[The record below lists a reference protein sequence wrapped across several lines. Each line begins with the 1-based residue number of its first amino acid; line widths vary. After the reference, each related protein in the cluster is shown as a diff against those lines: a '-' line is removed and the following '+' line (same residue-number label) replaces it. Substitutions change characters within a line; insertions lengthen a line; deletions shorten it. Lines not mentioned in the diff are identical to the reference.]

1 MERAKVRVFPSR
13 RRSWE
18 LRRVSDLVVIPVF
31 FRVFSS
37 ELRKERDKK
46 RALEKKGR
54 KREQQKKLKG
64 KKKRKKWGEIK
75 THLTPAV
82 RFFSR
87 QWCRIGDV

>member
-1 MERAKVRVFPSR
+1 MERAKVRVFPSS

-37 ELRKERDKK
+37 ELREERDKK

-54 KREQQKKLKG
+54 KREQQKKIEGEKKEEKNGG
-64 KKKRKKWGEIK
+64 K
-75 THLTPAV
+75 
-82 RFFSR
+82 
-87 QWCRIGDV
+87 